1 MSTDFSQCTT
11 GTGADAFD
19 HIFKGVL
26 FVAVAQRRN
35 SSAVARASCPKSVA
49 LPSALPAC
57 VALRW
62 TAVTSLTVL
71 LVYTGSVATL
81 PSRYSLERNDFM
93 SPLVPPTTRR
103 EARRIRNCIF
113 QKMTTGRVHCNS
125 RRLFCFH
132 FRGITPSNGL
142 FGTLSKEFLW
152 VLENKRTSKIQLR
165 LLALAEETA
174 TNSTS
179 KRIALTLLQ
188 QSNQPDPLPLPT
200 TAPQR

>member
-1 MSTDFSQCTT
+1 MRRRRCSRVPTRCRQTSPSAQLARVQTPLMT
-11 GTGADAFD
+11 SS
-19 HIFKGVL
+19 KGVL

-35 SSAVARASCPKSVA
+35 SSAVARASCLKSVA

-142 FGTLSKEFLW
+142 FGTLPKEFLW
-152 VLENKRTSKIQLR
+152 VFGKQTHFED
-165 LLALAEETA
+165 TA
-174 TNSTS
+174 S
-179 KRIALTLLQ
+179 
-188 QSNQPDPLPLPT
+188 
-200 TAPQR
+200 APRAR